1 VARARPQP
9 HDRPAV
15 EGNGCFRSMKPI
27 AHQHHLLPQ
36 QQQQQQQLLDKF
48 TGSFAGTTPHLAAA
62 ATP

>member
-36 QQQQQQQLLDKF
+36 QQQQQQLLDN
-48 TGSFAGTTPHLAAA
+48 TNGPSD
-62 ATP
+62 